1 MDLRQLLS
9 HSSASPQKVLKI
21 VISISVV
28 LLVMWLFMVSRME
41 YTSSSSPSDPSVTE
55 RADSIRTVLNREV
68 RQAPQTEARS
78 TNIFM
83 NAFTTFMV
91 LIALL
96 AGVWIW
102 SRTRSKSTGSVSQN
116 GSFIEHGQQALGL
129 GAQIKI
135 IEINNEIWVIGLTG
149 SSVNLLHRYSRTE
162 WNEQQPEVHEE
173 ENSFYNIFKGRQ

>member
-41 YTSSSSPSDPSVTE
+41 YTSTSSPSTPAVTE
-55 RADSIRTVLNREV
+55 RADSIRTVLNRDV
-68 RQAPQTEARS
+68 RQVPQTEARS

-83 NAFTTFMV
+83 NAFTTFLV

-96 AGVWIW
+96 AGVWLW
-102 SRTRSKSTGSVSQN
+102 SRTRNKGTETTSQI
-116 GSFIEHGQQALGL
+116 GSFKEYGHHALGH

-135 IEINNEIWVIGLTG
+135 VEINNEIWVLGITG
-149 SSVNLLHRYSRTE
+149 GSVNLLHRYSREE
-162 WNEQQPEVHEE
+162 WAEKLPERQEE
-173 ENSFYNIFKGRQ
+173 ENSFYNIFKSRQ